1 MTPSLLLLPLLLPQA
16 DTTLVSLGLNGYA
29 AAGASGQPSV
39 SAEARWIAFSSLAPN
54 LVAND
59 ANSLQDIFVLDRR
72 VGGITRAS
80 VSSAGTPAN
89 NHAIFPR
96 ISADGRWVSFQSFAS
111 NLVAGDGNGLED
123 IFLRDLQ
130 TNTTECVSVSPQGAP
145 GSGGPTGPFFPYE
158 TASALSA
165 EGRWVVFASAFTN
178 LVPGDTNAVR
188 DIFLRDRQ
196 SNTTRRVSVSSS
208 GVQANGGSRWP
219 VITRDGRWIAF
230 QSSASNLVAG
240 DTNGKA
246 DIFLHDTLR
255 GTTELVSRAHDG
267 APANADCEQP
277 TLSESGLRVAFSSVS
292 SNLIPGDTNGQFDI
306 FVRELDTRIT
316 RRVSV
321 GQGGVQ
327 SNGNSHA
334 PELSANGRYLA
345 YWSLATNHVAA
356 DLNAR
361 ADVFRTDLDTGT
373 TVRVSLSETG
383 AEVGDNSTAPAIS
396 ADARFVSWE
405 STGFFVPND
414 FNSQSDVLLR
424 DTASFLPATA
434 CVAGNDS
441 AGCTPRMRFSGVA
454 VLSQPG
460 ALLIEAAPVRNQS
473 IGTLL
478 YSLRGAWQPFRTGV
492 LCIDTPLSRTPLQI
506 SGGSPSAVVD
516 CSGAFGIDF
525 KQWIGSGVPGNLL
538 PGTVVHC
545 QYWYRE
551 AVPGI
556 GPVDRFSDSGYFEL
570 AP

>member
-1 MTPSLLLLPLLLPQA
+1 MTPGLLLLPLLLPQA
-16 DTTLVSLGLNGYA
+16 DTTLVSIGLNGYA

-59 ANSLQDIFVLDRR
+59 TNSLQDIFVLDRR
-72 VGGITRAS
+72 AGGIKRAS

-89 NHAIFPR
+89 NHAVFPR

-111 NLVAGDGNGLED
+111 NLVPGDGNGLED
-123 IFLRDLQ
+123 IFLRDLLA
-130 TNTTECVSVSPQGAP
+130 NTTECVSVSPQGAP

-158 TASALSA
+158 VASALSA
-165 EGRWVVFASAFTN
+165 DGRMVVFASAFTN

-196 SNTTRRVSVSSS
+196 NNTTRRVSVSSFGAQS
-208 GVQANGGSRWP
+208 NGGSRWP

-230 QSSASNLVAG
+230 QSAASNLVAG
-240 DTNGKA
+240 DTNGHA

-267 APANADCEQP
+267 ALANADCEQP
-277 TLSESGLRVAFSSVS
+277 TLSESGQRVGFSSLA
-292 SNLIPGDTNGQFDI
+292 SNLVPGDTNGQFDI
-306 FVRELDTRIT
+306 FVHEFDTRAT

-321 GQGGVQ
+321 GQGGAQ

-356 DLNAR
+356 DFNAR
-361 ADVFRTDLDTGT
+361 ADVFRTDLDTGL
-373 TVRVSLSETG
+373 TVRASLNETD
-383 AEVGDNSTAPAIS
+383 AEVSDNSTAPSIS
-396 ADARFVSWE
+396 ADGRFVSWE

-424 DTASFLPATA
+424 DMASFLPATA
-434 CVAGNDS
+434 CTGTTDQ
-441 AGCTPRMRFSGVA
+441 AGCSPRLQFSGLA
-454 VLSQPG
+454 LLSHPG
-460 ALLIEAAPVRNQS
+460 PLLIEAAPLRNQR

-478 YSLRGAWQPFRTGV
+478 YSLRGAWHPLRQGV
-492 LCIDTPLSRTPLQI
+492 LCLDAPLVRTPLQL
-506 SGGSPSAVVD
+506 SGGSPASVSD
-516 CSGAFGIDF
+516 CSGAFGLDF
-525 KQWIGSGVPGNLL
+525 KQWIASGVPGNLL

-551 AVPGI
+551 AVPGF